1 MKGYRIK
8 TVSRMTGMSPELL
21 RAWERRHGVVT
32 PQRTNGGYREYS
44 EADVERLR
52 LLALLT
58 SRGYSIG
65 EIAGLKVDELE
76 GLIRSG
82 PPSSTSAR
90 AAAPGSGN
98 LVVEQLSAL
107 AHGGDALGFR
117 NALRRILVLLPT
129 RQVVGSVLL
138 PLLRELSSG
147 DEGEASWAARQLAS
161 EEIRGYLGPLAEEA
175 PPAAPLALIAVAG
188 GEDPAGSDALRA
200 VLAATQRGWRAVSMG
215 RMLSPGL
222 LAERARVSSAAAA
235 ILVCPSI
242 PTATTLL
249 GLVEAW
255 DGAGTGECR
264 LILVGGD
271 QGLLAQAAR
280 EHGVRVVR
288 DDLELPAVLRTIED
302 PSAGRSD

>member
-32 PQRTNGGYREYS
+32 PQRTTGGYREYS

-65 EIAGLKVDELE
+65 EIAGLALDELGE
-76 GLIRSG
+76 MIRSPIPSAPTAG
-82 PPSSTSAR
+82 PP
-90 AAAPGSGN
+90 APGSGN
-98 LVVEQLSAL
+98 LVVEQLGAL
-107 AHGGDALGFR
+107 ARDGDALGFR
-117 NALRRILVLLPT
+117 RALRRILVLLPA

-138 PLLRELSSG
+138 PLLQELSSG
-147 DEGEASWAARQLAS
+147 DPGEASQAARQLAG
-161 EEIRGYLGPLAEEA
+161 EEIRGYLGPLADEA
-175 PPAAPLALIAVAG
+175 SPSAPLALVAVAEG
-188 GEDPAGSDALRA
+188 DEAAGPDGLRA
-200 VLAATQRGWRAVSMG
+200 MLAAAQRGWRTVSLG
-215 RMLSPGL
+215 RMISPGL
-222 LAERARVSSAAAA
+222 LAACASRSSAAAA
-235 ILVCPSI
+235 VLVCPSA

-249 GLVEAW
+249 GLIEAW
-255 DGAGTGECR
+255 GRAGPDDCR

-271 QGLLAQAAR
+271 RGLLAQAAR

-288 DDLELPAVLRTIED
+288 DDLELPAVLREIED
-302 PSAGRSD
+302 LSSGRPD